1 MTRRLGPRDRVAVF
15 LGTLAGAAAR
25 GLGRGG
31 GTALPGLVA
40 TSVAPGVT
48 EQLAR
53 LPDAGSVVVTGT
65 NGKTTTAHLLAGI
78 AGAAGLDPIANRSGS
93 NLERGIVSAYLDA
106 RDTAGEHDGPRLG
119 VLEVDEAALPGLLPA
134 LRPRAVLF
142 LNLFRDQLDRYGE
155 VDSVAE
161 GWHEMLVADGSG
173 LTLVLNADDPPIAQ
187 LAETGRGEV
196 VTFGIEDR
204 GVALAGDEHAS
215 DARFCECGAAF
226 RYEAVFLGQ
235 AGLWCCDGCGRARPT
250 PDVAAHDVRAG
261 NGATTFALV
270 VAGERVEVEL
280 PLEGLYAVYN
290 ALGAAAA
297 AHALGI
303 EAGVIASAL
312 AEAAPAFG
320 RQESFA
326 LDGRDVRMWLAKNP
340 AGLNAVLRTLAP
352 PPTPA
357 DAGSPRGSDD
367 AGIPRSS
374 DDAGIP
380 RRPEEEPPPG
390 LHLMALLNDGIQDG
404 RDVSWIYDA
413 DLELLAGRVASLVVS
428 GDRAA
433 DLALRCDLAGLRVDA
448 VQPQVGVALARAL
461 QLAPQGAR
469 VDVVATYTAMIE
481 MRELLAEWTGVAPY
495 WATPEPRTRGNP
507 ESHTR
512 GNPAESRTRGY
523 PAGPSKR
530 GPA

>member
-25 GLGRGG
+25 RLGRGG

-235 AGLWCCDGCGRARPT
+235 AGLWRCDGCGRARPT

-270 VAGERVEVEL
+270 VAGERVEVRL

-352 PPTPA
+352 PVATP
-357 DAGSPRGSDD
+357 DAGMPSGPD
-367 AGIPRSS
+367 
-374 DDAGIP
+374 
-380 RRPEEEPPPG
+380 EEPPPG

-433 DLALRCDLAGLRVDA
+433 DLALRCDLAGLRVDV

-495 WATPEPRTRGNP
+495 WATPEPRTR
-507 ESHTR
+507 EH
-512 GNPAESRTRGY
+512 
-523 PAGPSKR
+523 PAGPSR
-530 GPA
+530 PGAA